1 MTSAVKVLSL
11 VLCPRK
17 RCLLISS
24 SSVLFPLWA
33 PLIASFTSP
42 LPCPL
47 SLSPP
52 TLEHCG
58 STSTCRP
65 DVPRSTQGL
74 LQLVLFLLLATLQ
87 AVCLKQIYQ
96 EKDESLAQ
104 SQAHGG
110 SVIFDVTKHK
120 PPTSG
125 GHTDQGAIFWLCWCD
140 HLDFS
145 QLTFS
150 LQQMCPSMAFSSSA
164 SYHW

>member
-1 MTSAVKVLSL
+1 M
-11 VLCPRK
+11 
-17 RCLLISS
+17 
-24 SSVLFPLWA
+24 SVDIQLKC
-33 PLIASFTSP
+33 P
-42 LPCPL
+42 LPSVGSSDCFLHISLPRPL

-65 DVPRSTQGL
+65 DVPRGTQGL
-74 LQLVLFLLLATLQ
+74 LQFVLFLLLAALQ

-96 EKDESLAQ
+96 EKDESPAQ

-125 GHTDQGAIFWLCWCD
+125 GRTDQGAIFLA
-140 HLDFS
+140 L
-145 QLTFS
+145 LV
-150 LQQMCPSMAFSSSA
+150 
-164 SYHW
+164 